1 MTGPPTAID
10 WRVGRLRTC
19 LPIAVH
25 AVALWSTLELARE
38 RPAVWILVATVLAS
52 AMAEWI
58 EWIRERRAAHRLT
71 LVAGG
76 ISIDSCVYCA
86 NRAWFGPHCTAV
98 WLTASK
104 ERRLLYVMH
113 GEVTAA
119 DHAAIRRHLKSLK
132 LE

>member
-1 MTGPPTAID
+1 MDTRRDGTRQRHGGMDRVDPRTA
-10 WRVGRLRTC
+10 RG
-19 LPIAVH
+19 AQ
-25 AVALWSTLELARE
+25 
-38 RPAVWILVATVLAS
+38 
-52 AMAEWI
+52 
-58 EWIRERRAAHRLT
+58 AH
-71 LVAGG
+71 GG
-76 ISIDSCVYCA
+76 ISIDSCVYSA